1 MRLSDSILF
10 ASAVAVAGALAWALV
25 WLRQTLLVGAAYK
38 AKVLATLIFG
48 SGRSTDPLRAED
60 VSADSY
66 RLMRLFRA
74 RVDHNAHTVTVA
86 FLGFWPRRVAVHRA
100 DLGATLTSRDAAA
113 EGAGAG
119 PAAAEPM
126 HLPPPP
132 ARVRVPRSPD
142 DPVASMV
149 WTTAGGRPALNA
161 VVKRAFSE
169 PDPRR
174 RRRTRAVLVVKDGR
188 VAAEQYAAG
197 FTEAT
202 PFPGWSM
209 TKSVFGALIGVLV
222 GKGRLSLGDRALL
235 PHWRDG
241 DPRAAITVEDLLR
254 MRSGLEFSELYSD
267 FSSDVIRMLFL
278 ETDAA
283 AYAASR
289 PLSAPPGTVW
299 SYTSGT
305 TNILSKIARQIV
317 GETDY
322 PHWPRRALFDPLGM
336 DSAVMEPDAAGTF
349 VGSSFMLA
357 TARDWARFGQLYLQD
372 GVWQGRRILP
382 EAWVAFSTRPTPQSP
397 GGRYGAH
404 WWLKLQPEMGGDT
417 PAAARIPD
425 DAYFAVGHEGQ
436 TLTVVPSRG
445 LVIVRLGLSIYID
458 AWNQA
463 AFVSDVLDAM

>member
-1 MRLSDSILF
+1 MRLSDSILV
-10 ASAVAVAGALAWALV
+10 AIALAVAIGCAWALAW
-25 WLRQTLLVGAAYK
+25 LRQVILVGAAYK

-48 SGRSTDPLRAED
+48 SKRSVDPLRADD
-60 VSADSY
+60 VSADTY
-66 RLMRLFRA
+66 QLMRLFRA
-74 RVDHNAHTVTVA
+74 HVDDQAHTVTVA
-86 FLGFWPRRVAVHRA
+86 FLGFRPRRVAIHRPG
-100 DLGATLTSRDAAA
+100 LGATLTSRTEPGTLTVAQP
-113 EGAGAG
+113 
-119 PAAAEPM
+119 PAAAP
-126 HLPPPP
+126 
-132 ARVRVPRSPD
+132 VSRSSD
-142 DPVASMV
+142 DPAASMV
-149 WTTAGGRPALNA
+149 WTSAGGSPSLDA
-161 VVKRAFSE
+161 VVARAFSE
-169 PDPRR
+169 PNPRR
-174 RRRTRAVLVVKDGR
+174 RRRTRAVVVVKDGR
-188 VAAEQYAAG
+188 IVAEQYAAG

-222 GKGRLSLGDRALL
+222 GEGRLSLGDRALL

-241 DPRAAITVEDLLR
+241 DPRGAITVEDLLR
-254 MRSGLEFSELYSD
+254 MRSGLAFSEVYSD

-278 ETDAA
+278 ETDSA

-299 SYTSGT
+299 SYASGT
-305 TNILSKIARQIV
+305 TNILSKVARQIL
-317 GETDY
+317 GDSEY
-322 PHWPRRALFDPLGM
+322 PHWPRRVLFQPLGM

-382 EAWVAFSTRPTPQSP
+382 KGWVAFSTRPTPQSP

-463 AFVSDVLDAM
+463 AFVADVLDAT

>member
-1 MRLSDSILF
+1 MRFSDGILL
-10 ASAVAVAGALAWALV
+10 AIALAVAGASAWTLA

-38 AKVLATLIFG
+38 AKVLATLIFE
-48 SGRSTDPLRAED
+48 SDRSTDPLHAED
-60 VSADSY
+60 VSADTY

-86 FLGFWPRRVAVHRA
+86 FLGFRPRRVAVHRA
-100 DLGATLTSRDAAA
+100 GLGATLTSRDAAA
-113 EGAGAG
+113 GPAGAE
-119 PAAAEPM
+119 PAAAESIDV
-126 HLPPPP
+126 PP
-132 ARVRVPRSPD
+132 APVRVTRSPD
-142 DPVASMV
+142 APAASMV
-149 WTTAGGRPALNA
+149 WTTAGGSAPLHA
-161 VVKRAFSE
+161 VVERAFSE

-188 VAAEQYAAG
+188 IVAEQYAAG

-209 TKSVFGALIGVLV
+209 TKSVVGALIGVLV
-222 GKGRLSLGDRALL
+222 GEGRLALGDRALL

-254 MRSGLEFSELYSD
+254 MRSGLAFSERYSD

-299 SYTSGT
+299 SYASGT

-322 PHWPRRALFDPLGM
+322 PHWPRRALFEPLGM

-382 EAWVAFSTRPTPQSP
+382 KGWVAFSTRPTPQSA

-417 PAAARIPD
+417 SAAARIPD

-463 AFVSDVLDAM
+463 AFVSDVLDVT